1 MNRNVERPNSI
12 MQIDYEDEDKAEVS
26 MSPLIDCVFL
36 LLIFFLVTSMLKRK
50 EMLIP
55 IQLPDQSA
63 AVSETAEDL
72 ALAIGMDANGDA
84 YRVADALG
92 RDGELKYERIA
103 DLTEYLQS
111 ELDRQGREILS
122 RPLRIDADRNTPFQ
136 KAIDVLDA
144 CKLMGFTD
152 VGLKTR
158 LRKK

>member
-1 MNRNVERPNSI
+1 MSLALREGS
-12 MQIDYEDEDKAEVS
+12 DAEVA

-55 IQLPDQSA
+55 IRLPNQSA
-63 AVSETAEDL
+63 AVSDSSEDL
-72 ALAIGMDANGDA
+72 TLVIGMDQQGQT
-84 YRVADALG
+84 YRTLERIG
-92 RDGELKYERIA
+92 RDGELLYESVPE
-103 DLTEYLQS
+103 LTEHL
-111 ELDRQGREILS
+111 EEILQERGEEVLS
-122 RPLRIDADRNTPFQ
+122 LPLRIDADRSTPFQ
-136 KAIDVLDA
+136 RAIDVLDT